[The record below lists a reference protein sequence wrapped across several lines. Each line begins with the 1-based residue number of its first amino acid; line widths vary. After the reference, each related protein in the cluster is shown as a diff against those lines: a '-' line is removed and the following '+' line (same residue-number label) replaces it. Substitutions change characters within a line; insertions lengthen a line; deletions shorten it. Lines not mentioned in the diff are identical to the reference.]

1 MLHVHRCG
9 LTAGDRRYLKQAD
22 SLPERPC
29 GSVEHEAAKQ
39 AEVVG
44 STPIYV
50 ACMHQQEVIQR
61 LRVELVHLLETAHC
75 CRRRTLHITERLHFS
90 VDFVFI

>member
-22 SLPERPC
+22 SLPERPR
-29 GSVEHEAAKQ
+29 GSVEHEAAKHAGSQ

-50 ACMHQQEVIQR
+50 ACMHQQEVVQR
-61 LRVELVHLLETAHC
+61 LRVELVHLL
-75 CRRRTLHITERLHFS
+75 
-90 VDFVFI
+90 